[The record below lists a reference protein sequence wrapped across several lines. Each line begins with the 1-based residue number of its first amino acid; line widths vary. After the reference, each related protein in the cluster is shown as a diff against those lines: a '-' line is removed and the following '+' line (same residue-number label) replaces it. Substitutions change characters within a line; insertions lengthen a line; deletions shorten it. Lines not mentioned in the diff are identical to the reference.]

1 MLTRDSSAEHRFAR
15 PRLPPFE
22 AEIEV
27 DGKDWYEGQ
36 TSLVLFGNV
45 GEVFAGVKAFDNA
58 QPDDGLSRSASEAP
72 TGSSSGV
79 ARSPQRTR
87 PCE

>member
-36 TSLVLFGNV
+36 TSVVL
-45 GEVFAGVKAFDNA
+45 
-58 QPDDGLSRSASEAP
+58 SATS
-72 TGSSSGV
+72 GKSSL
-79 ARSPQRTR
+79 
-87 PCE
+87 E